1 MFILRNRHR
10 HLAFSRPCVR
20 PCRSVRYEFISRSCD
35 YKAHRHSSDGSCA
48 SVDCVAK
55 VGSSRNFRGRIVWQ
69 SHRGQRA
76 ASSTP
81 HRFKCSQYDASIQVS
96 NKCASTDQNTDK
108 PFAHVDSPV
117 KSNNSNSGFRSALSP
132 APLSPA
138 PPRSPF
144 KMNRSVTAPAPRR
157 GLAPPSPDYTSN
169 LDSAFPRFPTKRS
182 ATPKNSQPQSRDRL
196 EVTVQ
201 QRYAEPSPLF
211 APLSPRTDGGE
222 NVTKRLGS
230 IAPGPFDGRAD
241 RRPSTSSASKSP
253 VEDGP
258 SFGHRRAGT
267 QSSMKSSGSISKQ
280 RTSVTSS
287 NSRGSSY
294 SSRSSGLSS
303 RPRPGTTTDSAP
315 PPLPTS
321 EKSEGIDAFL
331 DRLQKESLKP
341 SPALLDGAPAD
352 TLARQ
357 DSREKKEPPPRPRRP
372 SEKDLPPSDIATLQ
386 PAAFIARS
394 DSNTPPPRTASRNG
408 QEPESLAGVMS
419 SKKVDSEPLARP
431 MFPTD
436 APMNP
441 LHTPSDSGLSD
452 SSYASSGF
460 RSLASSRSSPPGSDA
475 GHSREASKLW
485 QSELFFDD
493 NLQRTT
499 SPDSFATSRTTP
511 TQNGS
516 TQVKEIPRNY
526 ERFVSIS
533 GLNIVPQ
540 PPTPSYSNIPES
552 PMDPAIQMG
561 TVFASRPRQPLPR
574 QDPAIDVAP
583 SPLKHLPELEP
594 RREERRPTSKGNCR
608 GCSEPIVGKSVK
620 DSSGR
625 LTGRYHKQCFVCR
638 TCSDSFPT
646 AEFYVFTNS
655 PYCERHYHE
664 LNGSLCASCDRG
676 IEGQYLATGDD
687 RKFHPKCF
695 TCTTCRVVLRDDYF
709 EVGGQKYCDRHA
721 RHAANP
727 PQDHLGP
734 GSYRPRMEKRSTR
747 LMMMA

>member
-10 HLAFSRPCVR
+10 HLAISRSCVR
-20 PCRSVRYEFISRSCD
+20 PCRTIGYDSIGRSCY
-35 YKAHRHSSDGSCA
+35 YKAHGHSIDDSGA
-48 SVDCVAK
+48 SVDNIPE
-55 VGSSRNFRGRIVWQ
+55 VGSSRDFWGRIIWQ
-69 SHRGQRA
+69 PHRGKRA
-76 ASSTP
+76 ASSAP
-81 HRFKCSQYDASIQVS
+81 HRFKRSEYEARLQIF
-96 NKCASTDQNTDK
+96 NTGASTDQHTDR
-108 PFAHVDSPV
+108 PFAHVDLSV
-117 KSNNSNSGFRSALSP
+117 KSSKSGFRSALSP

-144 KMNRSVTAPAPRR
+144 KMNRSVTSPAPRR

-169 LDSAFPRFPTKRS
+169 LDCAFPRFPTKRS
-182 ATPKNSQPQSRDRL
+182 ATPKNSQPHSRDRL

-201 QRYAEPSPLF
+201 QKYAEPSPLF

-241 RRPSTSSASKSP
+241 RRPSTSSAPKSP
-253 VEDGP
+253 VEDVP
-258 SFGHRRAGT
+258 SLGHRRAGT
-267 QSSMKSSGSISKQ
+267 EGSAKSSGSISKQ
-280 RTSVTSS
+280 RTSVSSSTSH
-287 NSRGSSY
+287 GSSY

-303 RPRPGTTTDSAP
+303 RPKAGTTIDGAQ
-315 PPLPTS
+315 PPLPSS

-331 DRLQKESLKP
+331 DRLQKESLQP
-341 SPALLDGAPAD
+341 SPTLPDGASTE
-352 TLARQ
+352 TLVRQ
-357 DSREKKEPPPRPRRP
+357 DSKEKREPPPRPRRP

-386 PAAFIARS
+386 PAAFIARA
-394 DSNTPPPRTASRNG
+394 DNNTSPLRTASRTG
-408 QEPESLAGVMS
+408 QESESLAGVKS
-419 SKKVDSEPLARP
+419 SKKVDSEPLAPP
-431 MFPTD
+431 MIPTD

-460 RSLASSRSSPPGSDA
+460 RSLASSRSSPPESDA

-493 NLQRTT
+493 KLQRTT
-499 SPDSFATSRTTP
+499 NPDSFTTSRTTP
-511 TQNGS
+511 TQNDTTQAKGS
-516 TQVKEIPRNY
+516 PRSY

-540 PPTPSYSNIPES
+540 PPTPSYANIPES

-561 TVFASRPRQPLPR
+561 TVFANRQPVPR
-574 QDPAIDVAP
+574 QDPAIDVVP
-583 SPLKHLPELEP
+583 SPLQRLPELEP

-638 TCSDSFPT
+638 TCSDTFPT
-646 AEFYVFTNS
+646 AEFYVFSNS

-676 IEGQYLATGDD
+676 IEGQYLETGDD

-727 PQDHLGP
+727 PQNHLGP